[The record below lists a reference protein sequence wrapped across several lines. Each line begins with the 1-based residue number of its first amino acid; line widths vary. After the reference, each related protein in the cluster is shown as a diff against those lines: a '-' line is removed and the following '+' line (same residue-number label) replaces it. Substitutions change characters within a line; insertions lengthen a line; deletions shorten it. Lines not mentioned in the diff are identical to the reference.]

1 MKSNNL
7 FEFVKQG
14 FRITLGATAAFVEA
28 VQDPQKREQ
37 TLAELST
44 NLSQKVQEWSE
55 KGEITE
61 QEARQMVEQFVNSQK
76 SSGSS
81 ASNQTVEVSATP
93 TGVSNAYIQTEL
105 EELTSQITA
114 LRNELEQERQSNSN

>member
-14 FRITLGATAAFVEA
+14 FRVTLGATTALVET
-28 VQDPQKREQ
+28 VQDSQKREQ
-37 TLAELST
+37 TLAELSS
-44 NLSQKVQEWSE
+44 NLSQKVQEWAA

-61 QEARQMVEQFVNSQK
+61 QEARQVVEQFINNQQASR
-76 SSGSS
+76 SSSPS
-81 ASNQTVEVSATP
+81 QTVDVNTTP
-93 TGVSNAYIQTEL
+93 TTSAGVSNTYIQTEL

-114 LRNELEQERQSNSN
+114 LRSELEQERK